1 MQNFQVFLVVSVVA
15 VVVEEVTVV
24 DDQFVAV
31 TIQEKK
37 TSNR

>member
-31 TIQEKK
+31 TI
-37 TSNR
+37 

>member
-15 VVVEEVTVV
+15 VVVVEEVTVV

-31 TIQEKK
+31 TI
-37 TSNR
+37 

>member
-15 VVVEEVTVV
+15 VVVAVEEVTVV

-31 TIQEKK
+31 TI
-37 TSNR
+37 